1 MKFLGL
7 IIDSRLG
14 WNAHVEY
21 VAKKM
26 ARGLLVL
33 RGIRIKL
40 MLLSSFKFIIPIYK
54 VYCPLEPSFGV
65 TVIALKTVFSTKK
78 SNFLLSAIRS

>member
-14 WNAHVEY
+14 RNAHVEY

-26 ARGLLVL
+26 ARGLFGL
-33 RGIRIKL
+33 RRIRIKL
-40 MLLSSFKFIIPIYK
+40 MLLSSFKFIIPI
-54 VYCPLEPSFGV
+54 
-65 TVIALKTVFSTKK
+65 
-78 SNFLLSAIRS
+78 